1 MKKHGHV
8 EKVTII
14 HRQDAPSLSEKKFLS
29 LHHLRLV
36 NTYLNGEVS
45 REYSYDAVLRKW
57 IDAVV
62 MLLVGRVDGRDCV
75 CLRSCIRPPLLLREG
90 LHLPVPESRRYDFLW
105 ELPAG
110 LLEPKDTGLDGIRR
124 RAKAEALEET
134 GYLVNM
140 DSFEILPGASFV
152 SPGVIPERLWFVRAV
167 IEDPTSRGA
176 PQGDGSPV
184 EEKAEIWW
192 IPLVEAGRMCDSGEI
207 EDMKT
212 ELGLRRLLARANNG
226 QEKP

>member
-1 MKKHGHV
+1 MKRPGHV
-8 EKVTII
+8 EKVTIT
-14 HRQDAPSLSEKKFLS
+14 HRQDAPSVSEKKFLS
-29 LHHLRLV
+29 LHHLRIE
-36 NTYLNGEVS
+36 NTYLDGEVS

-62 MLLVGRVDGRDCV
+62 LLLVGKVDGQDCV

-90 LHLPVPESRRYDFLW
+90 LHLPVPENHRYDFLW

-110 LLEPKDTGLDGIRR
+110 LLEPEDTGLDGIRS
-124 RAKAEALEET
+124 RAKAEAIEET
-134 GYLVNM
+134 GYCV
-140 DSFEILPGASFV
+140 DTKSFEILPGASFV
-152 SPGVIPERLWFVRAV
+152 SPGVIPERLWFVCAT
-167 IEDPTSRGA
+167 IKDPASRVV
-176 PQGDGSPV
+176 PRGDGSPV

-192 IPLVEAGRMCDSGEI
+192 VPLVEAGGMCDSGDI

-226 QEKP
+226 QENP

>member
-1 MKKHGHV
+1 MKKPGHV
-8 EKVTII
+8 EKVTIT

-29 LHHLRLV
+29 LHHLRIQ

-45 REYSYDAVLRKW
+45 REYLYDAVLRKW

-62 MLLVGRVDGRDCV
+62 MLLVGRVDGQDCV

-90 LHLPVPESRRYDFLW
+90 LQLPVPENRRYDFLW

-110 LLEPKDTGLDGIRR
+110 LLEQKDTGLDGIRS
-124 RAKAEALEET
+124 RAKAETLEET
-134 GYLVNM
+134 GYLVNAE
-140 DSFEILPGASFV
+140 SFEILPGASFV
-152 SPGVIPERLWFVRAV
+152 SPGVIPERLWFVRAT
-167 IEDPTSRGA
+167 IEDPGSRVV
-176 PQGDGSPV
+176 PSGDGSPV

-192 IPLVEAGRMCDSGEI
+192 VPLVEAGRMCDSGEI

-212 ELGLRRLLARANNG
+212 ELGLRRLAVLETSG
-226 QEKP
+226 QENP

>member
-1 MKKHGHV
+1 MKKSGHV
-8 EKVTII
+8 EKVTIT
-14 HRQDAPSLSEKKFLS
+14 HRQDAPSLSEKNFLS
-29 LHHLRLV
+29 LHHLRIK
-36 NTYLNGEVS
+36 NTYLDGEVS

-62 MLLVGRVDGRDCV
+62 LLLVGRVDGQDCV

-90 LHLPVPESRRYDFLW
+90 LHLPMPENRRYDFLW

-110 LLEPKDTGLDGIRR
+110 LLESDDTGLDGLRS

-134 GYLVNM
+134 GYLVNTE
-140 DSFEILPGASFV
+140 SFEILPGASFV
-152 SPGVIPERLWFVRAV
+152 SPGVIPERLWFVRAT
-167 IEDPTSRGA
+167 IQDPSSRVV

-192 IPLVEAGRMCDSGEI
+192 VPLVEADSMCNSGEI

-212 ELGLRRLLARANNG
+212 ELGLRRLLARATTG
-226 QEKP
+226 QENM